1 MTFDDDWDTEALPSA
16 SGGGVQAAQ
25 QSNYNSGKYLLSTI
39 PEHFFLTND
48 PCPAPSLGGGYNNG
62 GRSGG
67 GGGRR
72 QDNNSNWR
80 GSGSS
85 GGGRGGS
92 RDYGRRDDGPRDYGR
107 RDDGPRD
114 FGRRDQGPRN
124 DRRDNNNFYGD
135 NGGSSDAMEILYV
148 GSYECPKI
156 IGRGGSTI
164 KDIESQFRV
173 RINIGK
179 QVDESG
185 NKEVKIT
192 GRDEEAVLKAKERI
206 ESMVGGGS
214 GGGYKAPVPSAP
226 REFKL
231 IDWDNLESKTLEYN
245 MERFGHLPP
254 VQKKFYTESEEV
266 KSFTDA
272 EVDAIR
278 KRNNDIKVTRNFC
291 EDVTRDIPKPGE
303 LL

>member
-1 MTFDDDWDTEALPSA
+1 MIP
-16 SGGGVQAAQ
+16 VPV
-25 QSNYNSGKYLLSTI
+25 LL
-39 PEHFFLTND
+39 
-48 PCPAPSLGGGYNNG
+48 SLGGGYNNN
-62 GRSGG
+62 RSGG
-67 GGGRR
+67 DGGRR

-80 GSGSS
+80 GSGS
-85 GGGRGGS
+85 GGGRGGGGGS

-107 RDDGPRD
+107 RDQGPREY
-114 FGRRDQGPRN
+114 GRRDQGPRN

-148 GSYECPKI
+148 DSYECPKI

-206 ESMVGGGS
+206 ESMVGGSGGG
-214 GGGYKAPVPSAP
+214 GGGYKAPAPSAP

-266 KSFTDA
+266 KNFTDA